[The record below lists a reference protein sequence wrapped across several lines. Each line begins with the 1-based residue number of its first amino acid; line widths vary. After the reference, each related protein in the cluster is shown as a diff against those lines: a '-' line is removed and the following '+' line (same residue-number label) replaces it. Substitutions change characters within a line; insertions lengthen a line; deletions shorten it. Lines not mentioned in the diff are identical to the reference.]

1 VSANVREFWARLDCE
16 QTVLQLL
23 EKCSSFN
30 DQMHELFQ
38 PSELCS
44 ASAVVPLLLRTGLA
58 TNLLNK
64 AVLIQRVLGGPE
76 PVVSHAQLLA
86 RVLPEL
92 AGLYATA
99 AQRAKGSVLDAW
111 RLLTKRSHVVTLD
124 GVSLPVQP
132 ELRERVQAVCGENVL
147 ATPGALDRVRLRRA
161 VEREQSAVK
170 LVAEVL
176 KQM

>member
-1 VSANVREFWARLDCE
+1 MRELWARLDCE

-23 EKCSSFN
+23 EKCSAFN
-30 DQMHELFQ
+30 DQMHELFR
-38 PSELCS
+38 PGELCS
-44 ASAVVPLLLRTGLA
+44 SAVCVPLLLRTGLA

-64 AVLIQRVLGGPE
+64 AALIQQVLRGPE
-76 PVVSHAQLLA
+76 PVTHAQLLA

-92 AGLYATA
+92 AGLYQTA
-99 AQRAKGSVLDAW
+99 ALRAKGSVLDAW
-111 RLLTKRSHVVTLD
+111 RLLTKRSHLVNLD
-124 GVSLPVQP
+124 GLSLPATP
-132 ELRERVQAVCGENVL
+132 ELHERVQAVCGENAL
-147 ATPGALDRVRLRRA
+147 LPGALDRVRLRKA